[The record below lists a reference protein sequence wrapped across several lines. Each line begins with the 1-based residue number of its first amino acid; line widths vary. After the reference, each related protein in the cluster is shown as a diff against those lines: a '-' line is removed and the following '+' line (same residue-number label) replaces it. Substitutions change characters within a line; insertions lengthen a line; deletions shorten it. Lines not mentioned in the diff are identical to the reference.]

1 MAAVSISSQDN
12 TLVTAAEVELRAML
26 VDGTT
31 GGRTIAGPLA
41 GVSLPQTMVDM
52 FLLQMLALFRE
63 VLTKQGAAL
72 PPFTVGTLPSAG
84 GNTGRLV
91 YVSDEAGGAV
101 PAFSDGAS
109 WRRVTDRAV
118 VS

>member
-12 TLVTAAEVELRAML
+12 TLVTAAEMELRAML

-31 GGRTIAGPLA
+31 GGRTISGPLA

-72 PPFTVGTLPSAG
+72 PSFTVAGLPSAA
-84 GNTGRLV
+84 GNTGRMV
-91 YVSDEAGGAV
+91 YVSNEAGGAV
-101 PAFSDGAS
+101 PAFSDGVS